1 MTSVWSAEEARAP
14 RARQK
19 EKVSQASIAN
29 LAGLTGSRCDPLT
42 AIGRKAPQLC
52 HAKYIQIEIPSYIE
66 ALIEITTPKN

>member
-14 RARQK
+14 CARQK

-52 HAKYIQIEIPSYIE
+52 PLS
-66 ALIEITTPKN
+66 